1 MTPAMDQRPR
11 DFELPRLSATMA
23 SQRLLVLDF
32 VRGYIERWGGSPS
45 LGEIGN
51 ALNID
56 RKKVQ
61 RAIRSLAAEGMLLR
75 TPGPRGLAL
84 PGSEA
89 EAIRQ
94 LQALG
99 WVVDADC
106 ALATKA
112 GLLPPAALDY
122 PGPVEEDGTDDRTSG
137 DAAP

>member
-1 MTPAMDQRPR
+1 MDQRPD
-11 DFELPRLSATMA
+11 DFQPARLSATMA

-32 VRGYIERWGGSPS
+32 VRDYIARWGGSPS

-51 ALNID
+51 ALQID

-61 RAIRSLAAEGMLLR
+61 RAIRSLAADGMVRR
-75 TPGPRGLAL
+75 TPGPRGLSM
-84 PGSEA
+84 PDSEA

-106 ALATKA
+106 AFATKA
-112 GLLPPAALDY
+112 GLLPHAALDY
-122 PGPVEEDGTDDRTSG
+122 PHPPREGQVHDQSADTRTKE
-137 DAAP
+137 P

>member
-1 MTPAMDQRPR
+1 MDQRPD
-11 DFELPRLSATMA
+11 DFQPSRLTATMA

-32 VRGYIERWGGSPS
+32 VRGYFARWKASPS

-51 ALNID
+51 ALQID

-61 RAIRSLAAEGMLLR
+61 RAIRSLAADGMLHR
-75 TPGPRGLAL
+75 TPGPRGLSL
-84 PGSEA
+84 PDSEA

-112 GLLPPAALDY
+112 GLLPRAALDY
-122 PGPVEEDGTDDRTSG
+122 PHAPREGQVHDQSADARTKE
-137 DAAP
+137 P